1 MSRRTAKQM
10 DKLVKKGLPG
20 YKLSPESSKVTKRQA
35 SSGATTGAAGDVGT
49 DAGARGARAGVDS
62 ATPSIAELRRKFLR
76 PAPPA
81 SDAAPAS
88 DADADADDD
97 TDIVLVEPDAGPGGR
112 RRAKAVV
119 LDANGRVLGAQG

>member
-10 DKLVKKGLPG
+10 EKLVKKGLPG

-35 SSGATTGAAGDVGT
+35 SSGATTGAAGA
-49 DAGARGARAGVDS
+49 DAAPGPAARAGVDS

-76 PAPPA
+76 PVPPA
-81 SDAAPAS
+81 SDAAPA
-88 DADADADDD
+88 ANANDDD

-112 RRAKAVV
+112 RRAKAIV